1 MQLVTRQ
8 GQVSCVVWT
17 DEASQQ
23 QDTWSEE
30 LHDKENNFCVFL
42 GIDKLGM
49 HDVGSFSADARTDN
63 SLLLVANTDN

>member
-17 DEASQQ
+17 DEASQLLR
-23 QDTWSEE
+23 SEE